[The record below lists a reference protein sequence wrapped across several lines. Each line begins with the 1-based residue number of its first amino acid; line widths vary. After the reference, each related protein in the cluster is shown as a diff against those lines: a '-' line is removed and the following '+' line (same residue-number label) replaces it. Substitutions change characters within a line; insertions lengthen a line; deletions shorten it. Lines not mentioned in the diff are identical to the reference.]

1 MSVLSANR
9 HQESHLEKWS
19 SFDAMSR
26 SHRADKIKLLRK
38 QLEILKLELDC
49 EKKLTNF
56 YREELKDTERELA
69 RVQQELVILL
79 KSSLPPH

>member
-1 MSVLSANR
+1 
-9 HQESHLEKWS
+9 
-19 SFDAMSR
+19 MSR